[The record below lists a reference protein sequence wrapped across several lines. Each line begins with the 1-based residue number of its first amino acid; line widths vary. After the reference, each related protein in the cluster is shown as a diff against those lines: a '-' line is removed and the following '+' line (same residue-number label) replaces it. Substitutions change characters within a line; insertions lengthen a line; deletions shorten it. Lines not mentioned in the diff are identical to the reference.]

1 MPGGAWGLHT
11 VQNVQAVGRE
21 VVSAQ
26 VVLGVHHDRR
36 IRVDGAEVVLTG
48 DWPGITLTQQRTA
61 PSAHAHSTRAPG
73 GCPLACTLLAGAV
86 PARGRRSP
94 RHPATGASGGGRTC
108 WQARARVRRAL
119 CLVARRAGHPQR
131 LAPPA
136 HRHQPPRTEHPEYLK
151 KKQMNFNKAGES
163 SARGGQAS
171 LRRYGGPGHGRAG

>member
-1 MPGGAWGLHT
+1 MHT

-26 VVLGVHHDRR
+26 VVFGVHHDRR
-36 IRVDGAEVVLTG
+36 IRVDGAEVVLAG
-48 DWPGITLTQQRTA
+48 DWPGITLTQQHTA
-61 PSAHAHSTRAPG
+61 PRAHAHSTRASG

-119 CLVARRAGHPQR
+119 CLVARRAGNPQR
-131 LAPPA
+131 LL
-136 HRHQPPRTEHPEYLK
+136 RTATNLHDEHPEYLK
-151 KKQMNFNKAGES
+151 KNKIYPTRREKSFAQ
-163 SARGGQAS
+163 RGTS
-171 LRRYGGPGHGRAG
+171 KRTTYGGPGHGRAG